1 MEVEQSAQPVAM
13 KLRLVVDRAASS
25 MSIRL
30 NALGI
35 NLATLYT
42 VFALTVSHVSGEDN
56 REWVQRQSIP
66 PLVVQSFSAKKLDAQ
81 YEIAFTLNPF
91 YLRGDFNGDGKPD
104 IAVLVKNKQS
114 GKLGIAICHGE
125 KNEVFLVGAGTS
137 IGDGGDDFSWMDV
150 WQVRPKHSAT
160 GNAHDGMPAKLIGEG
175 LLVEKSESGG
185 ALIYWDGKSYRW
197 HQRGD

>member
-1 MEVEQSAQPVAM
+1 
-13 KLRLVVDRAASS
+13 

-30 NALGI
+30 TAFGI
-35 NLATLYT
+35 NFASFYAFLAFT
-42 VFALTVSHVSGEDN
+42 VFQVSGEDN
-56 REWVQRQSIP
+56 REWVQRQNIP
-66 PLVVQSFSAKKLDAQ
+66 RWVVQLFSAKKLDTQ
-81 YEIAFTLNPF
+81 YEIVFTLNPF

-114 GKLGIAICHGE
+114 GKLGMAICHSE
-125 KNEVFLVGAGTS
+125 KNEVFLVGAGTI

-150 WQVRPKHSAT
+150 WQVRTKHSAAR
-160 GNAHDGMPAKLIGEG
+160 NAHDGTPAKLIGEG

-185 ALIYWDGKSYRW
+185 GLIYWDGKRYRW